1 MKKFMVLSALLLSS
15 VCAQAADWQWMNS
28 NFQDFDIY
36 LDRDSVKYVNGSD
49 ILYAIRYGY
58 QGKPQKV
65 AYLKTDASKN
75 YIGVIASEEYSEK
88 TYRPK
93 TILANPHVFMKPVN
107 TDSFLF
113 VPHRYLITVRDKKI
127 QQAYDDVRRSAA
139 ISQPQEQVTSRIEIR
154 DKDENIV
161 PASYKA
167 VPEQKDIGVTT
178 IKDYISA
185 LRTELDNNWKPPKS
199 GKETQTVII
208 IAVGSDG
215 SLRNYKFA
223 QSSGDADTDRSVL
236 SAVEKTVPFPKFPNL
251 GKPVNYLNFQFIFDY
266 GKVKKSVL

>member
-1 MKKFMVLSALLLSS
+1 MKKFIVLSALFLSS
-15 VCAQAADWQWMNS
+15 VCSQAADWQWMNS
-28 NFQDFDIY
+28 NFQGFDLY

-58 QGKPQKV
+58 AGKPQKV

-93 TILANPHVFMKPVN
+93 TILANPHVFMKPVK

-127 QQAYDDVRRSAA
+127 QQAYDDVKSIAVNQ
-139 ISQPQEQVTSRIEIR
+139 SQEQVTSRVEIR
-154 DKDENIV
+154 DKNENII
-161 PASYKA
+161 PASYKTT
-167 VPEQKDIGVTT
+167 PEQKDIGVTT
-178 IKDYISA
+178 IKEYISA
-185 LRTELDNNWKPPKS
+185 LRTELENNWKPPKS
-199 GKETQTVII
+199 GKETQAVII
-208 IAVGSDG
+208 IAIGSDG

-236 SAVEKTVPFPKFPNL
+236 TAVEKTVPFPKFPNL

>member
-1 MKKFMVLSALLLSS
+1 MKKFIVLSALLLSS
-15 VCAQAADWQWMNS
+15 VCSQAADWQW
-28 NFQDFDIY
+28 Y

-58 QGKPQKV
+58 AGKPQKV

-93 TILANPHVFMKPVN
+93 TILANPHVFMKPVK

-127 QQAYDDVRRSAA
+127 QQAYDDVKSIAVNQ
-139 ISQPQEQVTSRIEIR
+139 SQEQVTSRVEIR
-154 DKDENIV
+154 DKNENII
-161 PASYKA
+161 PASYKTT
-167 VPEQKDIGVTT
+167 PEQKDIGVTT
-178 IKDYISA
+178 IKEYISA
-185 LRTELDNNWKPPKS
+185 LRTELENNWKPPKS
-199 GKETQTVII
+199 GKETQAVII
-208 IAVGSDG
+208 IAIGSDG

-236 SAVEKTVPFPKFPNL
+236 TAVEKTVPFPKFPNL

>member
-1 MKKFMVLSALLLSS
+1 MKKFFVISALLLSS
-15 VCAQAADWQWMNS
+15 VCAQAADWQWMDS
-28 NFQDFDIY
+28 NIQGLDLY
-36 LDRDSVKYVNGSD
+36 LDRESVKYVNGSD

-75 YIGVIASEEYSEK
+75 YIGVIASEEFSEE

-93 TILANPHVFMKPVN
+93 VILSNPHVFMKPVK

-113 VPHRYLITVRDKKI
+113 VPHRYLITVRDRKI
-127 QQAYDDVRRSAA
+127 KQAYDEVKSIAV
-139 ISQPQEQVTSRIEIR
+139 IQPQTTSRVELR
-154 DKDENIV
+154 DKDESVI
-161 PASYKA
+161 PASYKTA
-167 VPEQKDIGVTT
+167 SEQKDLGVAT
-178 IKDYISA
+178 IKEYISA
-185 LRTELDNNWKPPKS
+185 LRTELENNWRPPKS
-199 GKETQTVII
+199 GKETQTIII

-215 SLRNYKFA
+215 SLKNYKFA
-223 QSSGDADTDRSVL
+223 QTSGDADTDRSVL
-236 SAVEKTVPFPKFPNL
+236 SAVERTVPFPKFPNL

>member
-93 TILANPHVFMKPVN
+93 TILANPYVFMKPVN

-178 IKDYISA
+178 INDYISA
-185 LRTELDNNWKPPKS
+185 LRTELDNNWRPPKS
-199 GKETQTVII
+199 GKDTKTIII